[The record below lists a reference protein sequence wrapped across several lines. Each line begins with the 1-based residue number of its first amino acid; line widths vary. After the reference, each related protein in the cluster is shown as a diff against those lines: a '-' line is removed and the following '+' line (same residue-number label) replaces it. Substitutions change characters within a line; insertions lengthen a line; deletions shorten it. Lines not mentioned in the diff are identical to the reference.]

1 VDRERGLAAWAH
13 EQGISEMDIYFGHEQ
28 CSEKFRQLRCHF
40 VHFHD
45 HDVTGAER
53 DIVLLEQFFD
63 AVWIAHHESGDR
75 RIGRFRNAQGNRV
88 IIVSVQQLQ
97 DIEHG
102 ADLVRQ
108 ENGKLLYE
116 WSVAFRGGLGKVEC
130 HTGGSSNCRGSSLA
144 SLRRC
149 PLQNSNLEYL
159 IAVLSMANNKVRA
172 RHGTSPSDWRTRLA
186 LCGFRIA
193 EWGKKAFRSRENM
206 EPENEL
212 IVQRREKLE
221 ALREKGVEPF
231 GQAFETSGSVAEVR
245 QIFKE
250 GETLRAAGR
259 ITAHRDMGKSHF
271 VDLRDASGRI
281 QIYFHEKEVGAE
293 AMEIFKL
300 LDLGD
305 FIGVE
310 GTCFLTKTGE
320 STLKAHKFEVLAK
333 SLRPPP
339 EKWHGL
345 QDVEARYRQRY
356 VDLVANEQSRET
368 FQKRI
373 LMMREIRRFLED
385 RGFLEVETPM
395 LQSVAGGAAAQ
406 PFGTHH
412 KALDLDLYL
421 RIAPELYLKRLL
433 VGGFNKVF
441 ELNRNFR
448 NEGISRKHNPE
459 FTMLEIY
466 WAYANF
472 EKMADLVEELI
483 CKLAEKVCGS
493 LKIEH
498 RDADGRVTRTID
510 LKRPWRRA
518 RYVDLV
524 REAAGKEWFELSSE
538 QRRARAMKDLKLEIL
553 PQLADFEV
561 TQHVF
566 EKLVEEKT
574 FDPLFV
580 THCPKELVPLAK
592 QNAADPGLVDVYELI
607 INGVEMSPGY
617 TELND
622 PDVQRKRLLEQA
634 GEETQKIDEDFL
646 LALEHGMPPAGGL
659 GLGIDRLAMMFT
671 GAESIRDVVLFPL
684 LKPKRDQ

>member
-1 VDRERGLAAWAH
+1 
-13 EQGISEMDIYFGHEQ
+13 
-28 CSEKFRQLRCHF
+28 
-40 VHFHD
+40 
-45 HDVTGAER
+45 
-53 DIVLLEQFFD
+53 
-63 AVWIAHHESGDR
+63 
-75 RIGRFRNAQGNRV
+75 
-88 IIVSVQQLQ
+88 
-97 DIEHG
+97 
-102 ADLVRQ
+102 
-108 ENGKLLYE
+108 
-116 WSVAFRGGLGKVEC
+116 
-130 HTGGSSNCRGSSLA
+130 
-144 SLRRC
+144 
-149 PLQNSNLEYL
+149 
-159 IAVLSMANNKVRA
+159 
-172 RHGTSPSDWRTRLA
+172 
-186 LCGFRIA
+186 
-193 EWGKKAFRSRENM
+193 M

-212 IVQRREKLE
+212 IAQRREKLE
-221 ALREKGVEPF
+221 ALRARGVEPF
-231 GQAFETSGSVAEVR
+231 GRAFETSGSIAEVR
-245 QIFKE
+245 HAFKE
-250 GETLRAAGR
+250 GESLRAAGR

-271 VDLRDASGRI
+271 VDLRDATGRI
-281 QIYFHEKEVGAE
+281 QAYFHEKEVGAE
-293 AMEIFKL
+293 AMEIFNL

-310 GTCFLTKTGE
+310 GACFLTKTGE
-320 STLKAHKFEVLAK
+320 PTLKVRKFEVLAK

-373 LMMREIRRFLED
+373 AIVREIRRFLED
-385 RGFLEVETPM
+385 RGFAEVETPI
-395 LQSVAGGAAAQ
+395 LQTVAGGAAAA
-406 PFGTHH
+406 PFSTHH
-412 KALDLDLYL
+412 KALGLDLYL

-433 VGGFNKVF
+433 VGGFIKVF

-459 FTMLEIY
+459 FTMLEVY
-466 WAYANF
+466 WAYVDF
-472 EKMADLVEELI
+472 EKMADLIEELI
-483 CKLAEKVCGS
+483 CNVAEKICGS
-493 LKIEH
+493 LEIEH
-498 RDADGRVTRTID
+498 RDGEGKVVRTIN

-524 REAAGKEWFELSSE
+524 REVAGKDWFNISSE
-538 QRRARAMKDLKLEIL
+538 QRRARASGELKLEIL

-592 QNAADPGLVDVYELI
+592 QNAADSSLVDVYELI

-622 PDVQRKRLLEQA
+622 PDVQRQRLLEQA

-646 LALEHGMPPAGGL
+646 LALEHGMPPAGGF
-659 GLGIDRLAMMFT
+659 GLGIDRLAMLFT
-671 GAESIRDVVLFPL
+671 GAESIRDVILFPL
-684 LKPKRDQ
+684 LKPKRD